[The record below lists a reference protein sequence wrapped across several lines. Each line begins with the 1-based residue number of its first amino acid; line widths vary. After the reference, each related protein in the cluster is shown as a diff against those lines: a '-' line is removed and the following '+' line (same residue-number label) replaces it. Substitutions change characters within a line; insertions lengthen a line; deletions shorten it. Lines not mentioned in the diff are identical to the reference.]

1 MSVGVGLEHR
11 CNTARFSSNLLAR
24 RTNTSDRCASRS
36 TNFESSRIKSRKK
49 NEMMLAHLKSR
60 KYTEKFVLKPLCIR
74 DGTMH
79 FNHPRDKTFAARPH
93 ERSSFLAIDGIQSR
107 KPSSLAGIQPLF
119 SSSSFFFLFF
129 FLLLFPF
136 SLSLLSFNVAGP
148 RETRLLS
155 SK

>member
-1 MSVGVGLEHR
+1 
-11 CNTARFSSNLLAR
+11 
-24 RTNTSDRCASRS
+24 
-36 TNFESSRIKSRKK
+36 
-49 NEMMLAHLKSR
+49 MLAHLKSR
-60 KYTEKFVLKPLCIR
+60 KYTEKFVLKPLRIR

-119 SSSSFFFLFF
+119 SSSFYSFLPR
-129 FLLLFPF
+129 LPF